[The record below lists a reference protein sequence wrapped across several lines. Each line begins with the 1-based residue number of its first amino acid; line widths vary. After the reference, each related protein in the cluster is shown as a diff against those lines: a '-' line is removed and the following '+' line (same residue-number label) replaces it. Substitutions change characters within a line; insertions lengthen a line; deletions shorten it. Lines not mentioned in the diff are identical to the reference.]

1 MIDIDDVKQ
10 ILFILLSHY
19 NIKFDQKIVGKSGI
33 FEVTMLGTKIVYL
46 DGQKFDD
53 KILKNWNIAYIHP
66 DYDVR
71 KAKEKIVWALVKGG
85 YFHYL
90 RHNYKKTF
98 HNILT
103 FEQWDK
109 KLMEERMRRYKEAP
123 KYNYMR
129 EINNDAK
136 LESSTFILSID
147 PGFFDFMND

>member
-33 FEVTMLGTKIVYL
+33 FEVTILGTKIVYL

-53 KILKNWNIAYIHP
+53 KILKNWNITYVHP

-71 KAKEKIVWALVKGG
+71 KAKEKIVGALEKGG
-85 YFHYL
+85 YFNYL
-90 RHNYKKTF
+90 RHNYKKSN

-103 FEQWDK
+103 FE
-109 KLMEERMRRYKEAP
+109 
-123 KYNYMR
+123 
-129 EINNDAK
+129 
-136 LESSTFILSID
+136 
-147 PGFFDFMND
+147 G